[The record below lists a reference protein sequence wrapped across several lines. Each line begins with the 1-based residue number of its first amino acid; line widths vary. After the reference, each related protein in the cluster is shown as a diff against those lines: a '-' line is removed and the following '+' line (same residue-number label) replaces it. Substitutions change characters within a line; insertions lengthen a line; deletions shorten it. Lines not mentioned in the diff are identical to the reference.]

1 MVLLEDTIINSL
13 KRIVVQDGN
22 LFSTTPSFILTP
34 ICKKKFLG
42 KIPSNV
48 LCGIFICLKKIIK
61 LTESDLTRIVKR
73 VINEGYSLNF
83 KRRFKLIN
91 DVILELIDSAK
102 DEVDEDDFNGYY
114 DYLENVV
121 YWVVQELQ
129 SMYGDKDDFWYD
141 YEDEIIEYIKDEY
154 DEYLE

>member
-1 MVLLEDTIINSL
+1 M
-13 KRIVVQDGN
+13 
-22 LFSTTPSFILTP
+22 
-34 ICKKKFLG
+34 
-42 KIPSNV
+42 
-48 LCGIFICLKKIIK
+48 KKIIK
-61 LTESDLTRIVKR
+61 LTESDLTRIIER

-102 DEVDEDDFNGYY
+102 DEVDEDDFNDYY

>member
-1 MVLLEDTIINSL
+1 M
-13 KRIVVQDGN
+13 
-22 LFSTTPSFILTP
+22 
-34 ICKKKFLG
+34 
-42 KIPSNV
+42 
-48 LCGIFICLKKIIK
+48 KKIIK
-61 LTESDLTRIVKR
+61 LTESDLTRIIKR

-102 DEVDEDDFNGYY
+102 DEVDEDDFNDYY

>member
-1 MVLLEDTIINSL
+1 M
-13 KRIVVQDGN
+13 
-22 LFSTTPSFILTP
+22 
-34 ICKKKFLG
+34 
-42 KIPSNV
+42 
-48 LCGIFICLKKIIK
+48 KKIIK

>member
-1 MVLLEDTIINSL
+1 M
-13 KRIVVQDGN
+13 
-22 LFSTTPSFILTP
+22 
-34 ICKKKFLG
+34 
-42 KIPSNV
+42 
-48 LCGIFICLKKIIK
+48 KKIIK

-102 DEVDEDDFNGYY
+102 DEVDEDDFNDYY

>member
-1 MVLLEDTIINSL
+1 M
-13 KRIVVQDGN
+13 
-22 LFSTTPSFILTP
+22 
-34 ICKKKFLG
+34 
-42 KIPSNV
+42 
-48 LCGIFICLKKIIK
+48 KKIIR

-102 DEVDEDDFNGYY
+102 DEVDEDDFNDYY

>member
-1 MVLLEDTIINSL
+1 M
-13 KRIVVQDGN
+13 
-22 LFSTTPSFILTP
+22 
-34 ICKKKFLG
+34 
-42 KIPSNV
+42 
-48 LCGIFICLKKIIK
+48 KKIIK
-61 LTESDLTRIVKR
+61 LTESDLTRIIKR

>member
-1 MVLLEDTIINSL
+1 M
-13 KRIVVQDGN
+13 
-22 LFSTTPSFILTP
+22 
-34 ICKKKFLG
+34 KKV
-42 KIPSNV
+42 IR
-48 LCGIFICLKKIIK
+48 

-102 DEVDEDDFNGYY
+102 DEVDEDDFNDYY